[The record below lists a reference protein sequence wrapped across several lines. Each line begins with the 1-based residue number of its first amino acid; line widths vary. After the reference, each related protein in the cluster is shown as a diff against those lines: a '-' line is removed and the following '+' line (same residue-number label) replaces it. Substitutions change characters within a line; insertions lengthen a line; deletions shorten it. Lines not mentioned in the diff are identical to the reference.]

1 MRELREKRRVQRTL
15 YSKVIIGILVVAL
28 FFVLSAT
35 WGVYEKYRETK
46 ENRDIAEQELL
57 KFEERERNIKD
68 EIARLKTERGVEEE
82 IREKF
87 GFVKEG
93 EGVIVIVE
101 PPVQSANE
109 FGGQESSI
117 LGNVLRSIRGIFR

>member
-35 WGVYEKYRETK
+35 WGVYGKYLETK

-68 EIARLKTERGVEEE
+68 EIARLKTERGVEED

-109 FGGQESSI
+109 FGGQEGSI